1 MKKFMGFKDNVEMI
15 NFFASTGKCDMKSL
29 INMLHINFKFQEP
42 HLPLLTYKFLSGPF
56 KGSRF
61 QCTAPNVD
69 LMNRFPNF
77 KVIFIDGPCVGLKTS
92 SLITYDQKIESPKEW
107 RKLLSNVPHIL

>member
-1 MKKFMGFKDNVEMI
+1 MGFKDNVEML
-15 NFFASTGKCDMKSL
+15 NFFSSSGKCNMRTL
-29 INMLHINFKFQEP
+29 IDLLHINFKWQKP

-61 QCTAPNVD
+61 QSTAPNAN

-77 KVIFIDGPCVGLKTS
+77 KVIFIDGPCAGLETT
-92 SLITYDQKIESPKEW
+92 SLITYDCKIEEPKQW
-107 RKLLSNVPHIL
+107 RKLLSNAHHI